1 MNSTLII
8 TVLVE
13 AAVASIY
20 IQLTL
25 AVESVSDIY
34 LLEDLD
40 SHWTLFKQEHD
51 KKYESSIHELE
62 RKMKFHQ
69 NLIRIN

>member
-1 MNSTLII
+1 MNSILII

-13 AAVASIY
+13 AVASIY